1 MRRYVIVS
9 YDIGDPKRWRK
20 VYKVVRGYGTHVQ
33 YSVFLCQL
41 TEKDESELKQ
51 LLLDVIHHSADQV
64 IFARLG
70 TVQSKAA
77 ERNMSCIGRNFV
89 PLDLKGLIF

>member
-9 YDIGDPKRWRK
+9 YDIGDSKRWRK

-77 ERNMSCIGRNFV
+77 ERNMSFIGRDFV
-89 PLDLKGLIF
+89 PLDLKKLIF